1 MKLNVATDF
10 SGVGAPELALNRLGI
25 DYNLIFACEKDKFAR
40 KSYLSLHNPIHFYD
54 DITTRTLDRSTP
66 PIDLYF
72 GGFPCQPFSAAGKRE
87 GFNDTRGTLFYHL
100 ASFIEKNKPKVF
112 VLENVKGLLSHD
124 KGNTFKTVLRTLHD
138 IGYNIHYKVLNTKD
152 FGLPQNRERVFI
164 IGFTDFRLFNFPTGS
179 PLRCTIKDVLEDEVD
194 DKYYLSEK
202 MIKGFSKHNDNHKQ
216 KNTGFLWSPKE
227 MDDIAN
233 CLRANGALC
242 PTDNTVITHSLF
254 PRSSKTGKGGSGHLS
269 KEDGLSYCLDTKNTQ
284 AIEFKGAALRNRG
297 QGKQLETRKDDVCN
311 SLTTAKEDSLIVTNN
326 KRVNKCYET
335 HKENLTDGTFMDSY
349 NNTIHKDVSPTI
361 TTRITAANNSHIYS
375 ERSIRRLT
383 PLECFRL
390 QGFTDEEFNKMR
402 PTNSNTQLYKQA
414 GNTISIPV
422 LAAIIKNIYNG

>member
-1 MKLNVATDF
+1 MLYPVVLLCISCFWLNIKLALLFAGLSFLLYLCVEMKLNVATDF

-124 KGNTFKTVLRTLHD
+124 KGNTFKTVLRTLHN

-242 PTDNTVITHSLF
+242 PTDNTIVTHSLF

-269 KEDGLSYCLDTKNTQ
+269 KKDGLSYCLDTKNTQ
-284 AIEFKGAALRNRG
+284 AVEFK
-297 QGKQLETRKDDVCN
+297 
-311 SLTTAKEDSLIVTNN
+311 NN
-326 KRVNKCYET
+326 
-335 HKENLTDGTFMDSY
+335 
-349 NNTIHKDVSPTI
+349 
-361 TTRITAANNSHIYS
+361 
-375 ERSIRRLT
+375 IRRLT

-422 LAAIIKNIYNG
+422 LTAIIKNIYNG

>member
-25 DYNLIFACEKDKFAR
+25 EYNLVFACEKDKFAR
-40 KSYLSLHNPIHFYD
+40 KSYLSLHNPKYFFD
-54 DITTRTLDRSTP
+54 DITTRSIPSDIP

-72 GGFPCQPFSAAGKRE
+72 GGFPCQPFSVAGKRH
-87 GFNDTRGTLFYHL
+87 GFSDTRGTLFHNL
-100 ASFIEKNKPKVF
+100 VDSINKTKPKVF

-124 KGNTFKTVLRTLHD
+124 KGNTFKTVLHTLEGE
-138 IGYNIHYKVLNTKD
+138 GYNIHYKVLNTKD

-164 IGFTDFRLFNFPTGS
+164 VGFKEFRLFNFPTGF
-179 PLRCTIKDVLEDEVD
+179 PLTTTIKDVLEADVD
-194 DKYYLSEK
+194 SKYYLSEK
-202 MIKGFSKHNDNHKQ
+202 MVKGFSKHNDNHKE
-216 KNTGFLWSPKE
+216 KGTGFLWSPKE

-233 CLRANGALC
+233 CLRANGSLC
-242 PTDNTVITHSLF
+242 PTDNTIITHSLF

-269 KEDGLSYCLDTKNTQ
+269 KEDGLSYCLDTQNTQ

-297 QGKQLETRKDDVCN
+297 EGKQLEVRKDDVCN
-311 SLTTAKEDSLIVTNN
+311 SLTTAKEDSLVFKN
-326 KRVNKCYET
+326 KV
-335 HKENLTDGTFMDSY
+335 
-349 NNTIHKDVSPTI
+349 
-361 TTRITAANNSHIYS
+361 
-375 ERSIRRLT
+375 RRLT

-390 QGFTDEEFNKMR
+390 QGFTDKEFNKML

-422 LAAIIKNIYNG
+422 LSAIIRNIYYG